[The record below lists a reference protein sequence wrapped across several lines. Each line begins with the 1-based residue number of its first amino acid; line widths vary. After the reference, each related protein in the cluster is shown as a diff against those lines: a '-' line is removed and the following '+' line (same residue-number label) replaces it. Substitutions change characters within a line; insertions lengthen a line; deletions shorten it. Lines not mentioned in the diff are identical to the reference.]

1 VRYWILTVVAAALI
15 GGGVF
20 TAALSIKEVTEVGSC
35 GGNQVVINDR
45 YSDEPCPEG
54 IGTLIGLSVGGIF
67 ASIIGIFAFVLRGG
81 GSRRRVRR
89 GGSGAAGVSGQSV
102 GARDTALGT
111 SALGAPAYTPPQP
124 RPPPRTPSPPGPAP
138 ASGPAPTSSPAPT
151 SPSAPALP
159 TMPSVP
165 PVQGYTPPPAGEEAA
180 APAAPAAGDP
190 VERLARLDKLR
201 EQGVL
206 SEAEFA
212 AAKARLLGDL

>member
-124 RPPPRTPSPPGPAP
+124 KPPPRTPSPPGPAP
-138 ASGPAPTSSPAPT
+138 ASGPSPG
-151 SPSAPALP
+151 PSASTLP

-165 PVQGYTPPPAGEEAA
+165 PVQGYTLPPAGQDAA
-180 APAAPAAGDP
+180 ATPGAASEGDP

-212 AAKARLLGDL
+212 AAKARVLGDL